1 MPVRC
6 RFLPCN
12 YHPDHP
18 LRGFLPLRAEQRGVL
33 AGAARGPAH
42 DRTVVSVGDRL
53 LSRIPAYRRRRSA
66 CLSKRTGEVLSR
78 MVPGNLHAGD
88 QPLHVLVGHQAG
100 PDNLVPVYSGIPD
113 RVGWPCLHADPDRRR
128 THDPVRDRTLSYAKV
143 FLGAGSRDRQP
154 TSERIAIGR
163 AMDIAILIGSFTIVC
178 LLGMPVAYALG
189 LAAILAALW
198 VGIPLEAVML
208 KVSGGMSA
216 FSLLAIPFFILAGAI
231 MAVGGMAERL
241 VNLAK
246 VFVGFIRGGMALV
259 NILASTMFGC
269 ISGSSVADTA
279 AVGSVMI
286 PQMIKNGYPR
296 LFAVNVTISGSLQP
310 LLVPPSHNMIIYSIA
325 AGGTISVAHLFMGGI
340 IPAFLLGLSL
350 IILVLIIAHRNNFPK
365 GEVVPLRQAL
375 KIALDAVW
383 GMITIAIILGGIL
396 SGIFTP
402 TESAAVAV
410 VYAFLVTMFVYR
422 DVKWSQLPALIARV
436 VRTVGMVMIM
446 IGFSIAF
453 GYMMAIMRIPA
464 MATEFFISIS
474 SDKYTFLLYINILLL
489 LLGTFMDLAPML
501 LICTPIFLPVIKTFG
516 IDPVHFGIIM
526 ILNLG
531 IGLLTPPVGPTMVV
545 GCAIGKV
552 SMEAVSRSI
561 LVFYIPMVIVLFL
574 VTYIPA
580 LSLWLPHIVLD

>member
-1 MPVRC
+1 M
-6 RFLPCN
+6 
-12 YHPDHP
+12 D
-18 LRGFLPLRAEQRGVL
+18 
-33 AGAARGPAH
+33 
-42 DRTVVSVGDRL
+42 
-53 LSRIPAYRRRRSA
+53 
-66 CLSKRTGEVLSR
+66 
-78 MVPGNLHAGD
+78 
-88 QPLHVLVGHQAG
+88 
-100 PDNLVPVYSGIPD
+100 
-113 RVGWPCLHADPDRRR
+113 
-128 THDPVRDRTLSYAKV
+128 V
-143 FLGAGSRDRQP
+143 F
-154 TSERIAIGR
+154 
-163 AMDIAILIGSFTIVC
+163 ILIGSFTIVC
-178 LLGMPVAYALG
+178 LMGMPVAYALG
-189 LAAILAALW
+189 IASIIAALY

-208 KVSGGMSA
+208 KVAGGMSG

-246 VFVGFIRGGMALV
+246 VFVGAIRGGMALV

-269 ISGSSVADTA
+269 ISGSSVADSA

-340 IPAFLLGLSL
+340 IPALLLGLSL
-350 IILVLIIAHRNNFPK
+350 IILVLIIAHRDKFPR
-365 GEVVPLRQAL
+365 GEIVPLRKAL
-375 KIALDAVW
+375 KIAIDAIW

-402 TESAAVAV
+402 TESGAVACI
-410 VYAFLVTMFVYR
+410 YAFLV
-422 DVKWSQLPALIARV
+422 A
-436 VRTVGMVMIM
+436 MVMIM

-464 MATEFFISIS
+464 KATEFFVAIS
-474 SDKYTFLLYINILLL
+474 SDKYTFLLYVNVLLL

-545 GCAIGKV
+545 GCAIGRV

-561 LVFYIPMVIVLFL
+561 LVFYVPMLIVLVL
-574 VTYIPA
+574 VTYLPA
-580 LSLWLPHIVLD
+580 LSLWLPSVILK

>member
-1 MPVRC
+1 M
-6 RFLPCN
+6 
-12 YHPDHP
+12 D
-18 LRGFLPLRAEQRGVL
+18 VL
-33 AGAARGPAH
+33 
-42 DRTVVSVGDRL
+42 
-53 LSRIPAYRRRRSA
+53 I
-66 CLSKRTGEVLSR
+66 
-78 MVPGNLHAGD
+78 
-88 QPLHVLVGHQAG
+88 LVG
-100 PDNLVPVYSGIPD
+100 
-113 RVGWPCLHADPDRRR
+113 
-128 THDPVRDRTLSYAKV
+128 T
-143 FLGAGSRDRQP
+143 
-154 TSERIAIGR
+154 
-163 AMDIAILIGSFTIVC
+163 FTVVC
-178 LLGMPVAYALG
+178 LLGLPVAYALG
-189 LAAILAALW
+189 LAAILGALW
-198 VGIPLEAVML
+198 TDIPLEAVML
-208 KVSGGMSA
+208 KVSGGMSG

-310 LLVPPSHNMIIYSIA
+310 LLLPPSHNMIIYSLA
-325 AGGTISVAHLFMGGI
+325 AGGTISVAQLFMGGVV
-340 IPAFLLGLSL
+340 PALLLGLSL
-350 IILVLIIAHRNNFPK
+350 IVLVLIISQREKYPK

-375 KIALDAVW
+375 KIAVDAVW

-396 SGIFTP
+396 SGLFTP
-402 TESAAVAV
+402 TESGAIAC

-422 DVKWSQLPALIARV
+422 DCKWRDLPQLIARV

-453 GYMMAIMRIPA
+453 GYMMAILQIPA
-464 MATEFFISIS
+464 KATAFFVAIS
-474 SDKYTFLLYINILLL
+474 SDKYMFLLWVNILLL
-489 LLGTFMDLAPML
+489 VLGTFMDLAPML
-501 LICTPIFLPVIKTFG
+501 LICTPIFLPVIKQFG

-545 GCAIGKV
+545 GCAIGRV

-561 LVFYIPMVIVLFL
+561 LVFYIPMLIVLAL

-580 LSLWLPHIVLD
+580 LTLWLPSMVLK

>member
-1 MPVRC
+1 M
-6 RFLPCN
+6 
-12 YHPDHP
+12 D
-18 LRGFLPLRAEQRGVL
+18 
-33 AGAARGPAH
+33 
-42 DRTVVSVGDRL
+42 
-53 LSRIPAYRRRRSA
+53 
-66 CLSKRTGEVLSR
+66 
-78 MVPGNLHAGD
+78 
-88 QPLHVLVGHQAG
+88 
-100 PDNLVPVYSGIPD
+100 
-113 RVGWPCLHADPDRRR
+113 
-128 THDPVRDRTLSYAKV
+128 V
-143 FLGAGSRDRQP
+143 F
-154 TSERIAIGR
+154 
-163 AMDIAILIGSFTIVC
+163 ILIGTFTIVC
-178 LLGMPVAYALG
+178 LMGMPVAYALG
-189 LAAILAALW
+189 IAAIAAALW
-198 VGIPLEAVML
+198 IDLPLEAVML
-208 KVSGGMSA
+208 KVSGGMSG

-296 LFAVNVTISGSLQP
+296 LFAANVTISGSLQP

-340 IPAFLLGLSL
+340 IPALLLGISL
-350 IILVLIIAHRNNFPK
+350 IVLSLIIAHRENFPK
-365 GEVVPLRQAL
+365 SDMVPLRQVL
-375 KIALDAVW
+375 WIALDAVW
-383 GMITIAIILGGIL
+383 GMITVVIIIGGIL
-396 SGIFTP
+396 SHVFTP
-402 TESAAVAV
+402 TESGAVAC

-422 DVKWSQLPALIARV
+422 DCKWRDLPALIGRV

-453 GYMMAIMRIPA
+453 GYMMAILQIPA
-464 MATEFFISIS
+464 KATAFFVAIS
-474 SDKYTFLLYINILLL
+474 SDKYTFLLYVNILLL

-501 LICTPIFLPVIKTFG
+501 LICTPIFLPVIKAFG

-545 GCAIGKV
+545 GCAIGRV

-561 LVFYIPMVIVLFL
+561 LIFYVPMLIVLVL

-580 LSLWLPHIVLD
+580 LSLWLPSVVLK

>member
-1 MPVRC
+1 M
-6 RFLPCN
+6 
-12 YHPDHP
+12 D
-18 LRGFLPLRAEQRGVL
+18 
-33 AGAARGPAH
+33 
-42 DRTVVSVGDRL
+42 VV
-53 LSRIPAYRRRRSA
+53 
-66 CLSKRTGEVLSR
+66 
-78 MVPGNLHAGD
+78 
-88 QPLHVLVGHQAG
+88 
-100 PDNLVPVYSGIPD
+100 
-113 RVGWPCLHADPDRRR
+113 
-128 THDPVRDRTLSYAKV
+128 
-143 FLGAGSRDRQP
+143 
-154 TSERIAIGR
+154 
-163 AMDIAILIGSFTIVC
+163 ILIGSFTIVC
-178 LLGMPVAYALG
+178 LMGMPVAYALG
-189 LAAILAALW
+189 IASILAALW

-208 KVSGGMSA
+208 KVSGGMSG

-325 AGGTISVAHLFMGGI
+325 AGGTISVAQLFMAGI
-340 IPAFLLGLSL
+340 IPALLLGLSL
-350 IILVLIIAHRNNFPK
+350 IILVLIIAQRQSFPK
-365 GEVVPLRQAL
+365 GEIVPIRKAL

-383 GMITIAIILGGIL
+383 GMITVAIILGGIL

-402 TESAAVAV
+402 TEAGAVAV
-410 VYAFLVTMFVYR
+410 VYAFFVTMFIYR
-422 DVKWSQLPALIARV
+422 DVKWSELPKLIARV

-453 GYMMAIMRIPA
+453 GYMMAIMRVPA
-464 MATEFFISIS
+464 MATQFFVDIST
-474 SDKYTFLLYINILLL
+474 DRYMFLLWVNILLL
-489 LLGTFMDLAPML
+489 ALGTFMDLAPML
-501 LICTPIFLPVIKTFG
+501 LICTPIFLPVIKAFG

-545 GCAIGKV
+545 GCAIGRV

-561 LVFYIPMVIVLFL
+561 LIFYVPMVIVLAL
-574 VTYIPA
+574 ITYIPA
-580 LSLWLPHIVLD
+580 LTLWLPSVVLK